1 MDTDDSD
8 DNRNNF
14 FCIEKGYLN
23 ADYYSLFKPNKK
35 RIWSMRA
42 LIRCALLYMAY
53 LCCNF
58 LRTKY
63 VFLRI

>member
-8 DNRNNF
+8 DNRNDF
-14 FCIEKGYLN
+14 FCVAGSYRNAGYYN
-23 ADYYSLFKPNKK
+23 LFKLNKK
-35 RIWSMRA
+35 HLRSVGA
-42 LIRCALLYMAY
+42 LVFCALLYKAY

-58 LRTKY
+58 LRTEY

>member
-8 DNRNNF
+8 DNRNNL
-14 FCIEKGYLN
+14 FCVADGYRN
-23 ADYYSLFKPNKK
+23 AGYYNLFKLNKK
-35 RIWSMRA
+35 HLRSIWA
-42 LIRCALLYMAY
+42 LFWCALLYKAY

-58 LRTKY
+58 LRTEY